1 MHSACRC
8 WIAHGAVSTPAPGR
22 SRFQQALFDNFKKN
36 SERYRD
42 YEVIAKF
49 IRLAIPARWRPIGYL
64 EHLVR
69 SRTGGRIPK
78 GPFAGMRYI
87 HTAFGSAYVPKL
99 LGIYERELNPFIEQA
114 CALNFPLIVDVGAA
128 EGYYAVG
135 MALRNPDARVIAF
148 EMEQKGRAALK
159 EMAELN
165 NVTSRVEIRARCKR
179 PDLAQIL
186 ATSDRA
192 LILCDAEGDEE
203 TLLDPE
209 TIPMLAHTH
218 LLVEVHEFVSAGIA
232 ERVMKRFAAT
242 HKIRRIWQEDRHRS
256 DLPFA
261 TLGTTL
267 LPRFYLDWS
276 VSEWRPE
283 RMSWLWMEP
292 RTVNA
297 PAA

>member
-1 MHSACRC
+1 
-8 WIAHGAVSTPAPGR
+8 
-22 SRFQQALFDNFKKN
+22 LFENFERN
-36 SERYRD
+36 SERCRD
-42 YEVIAKF
+42 YKVIAEF
-49 IRLAIPARWRPIGYL
+49 IRSVVPARWRPIGYL

-87 HTAFGSAYVPKL
+87 HNAFGSAYVPKL

-114 CALNFPLIVDVGAA
+114 CASNFPLIVDIGAA
-128 EGYYAVG
+128 EGYYAIG
-135 MALRNPDARVIAF
+135 MALRNSHARVIAF
-148 EMEQKGRAALK
+148 EMEEKGRAALK

-165 NVTSRVEIRARCKR
+165 NVVSRVEIHAKCK
-179 PDLAQIL
+179 PQDLARL
-186 ATSDRA
+186 LTTSDRA

-218 LLVEVHEFVSAGIA
+218 LLVEMHEFVSMGIT
-232 ERVMKRFAAT
+232 ERVTKRFAAT
-242 HKIRRIWQEDRHRS
+242 HKVRRIWQEDRDRS

-261 TLGTTL
+261 TLGTRV
-267 LPRFYLDWS
+267 LPRAYLDWS

-283 RMSWLWMEP
+283 RMSWLWMKP